1 MFFLVKYAKQL
12 EEGSFRGR
20 SVDFAWMLVAGAAA
34 IAAAAPLARGRVQFL
49 GSSLAFMMVYVWSRR
64 HRRVRMSFLGV
75 ATFEAPYLPWVLLA
89 FSALLRPGGGG
100 AGGGSGVAVDL
111 LGLAVGHC
119 YYFFEDVYPRL
130 TDGRRP
136 LGTPRVLTAL
146 FGGGGAGGR
155 PAGALGPAAPRRWR
169 SRAAGGEWTESPLP
183 PLRVRGRPCNLS
195 PPTFDENARSEERRK
210 KKEKERGEE
219 TGEGKRKWRLFAP
232 IRSLSRLGG
241 GIDRSPLPSLS
252 LSLSLSRRLLSR
264 ADSPPSRS
272 RSQRC

>member
-64 HRRVRMSFLGV
+64 HRHVRMSFLGV
-75 ATFEAPYLPWVLLA
+75 ASFTAPYLPWVLLA
-89 FSALLRPGGGG
+89 FSALLRPSGGGI
-100 AGGGSGVAVDL
+100 AVDL

-136 LGTPRVLTAL
+136 LGTPRLLTAL
-146 FGGGGAGGR
+146 FGGGRSRSRGRWGAAGGAGAAAAVAVPAGGR
-155 PAGALGPAAPRRWR
+155 
-169 SRAAGGEWTESPLP
+169 
-183 PLRVRGRPCNLS
+183 RV
-195 PPTFDENARSEERRK
+195 D
-210 KKEKERGEE
+210 
-219 TGEGKRKWRLFAP
+219 
-232 IRSLSRLGG
+232 
-241 GIDRSPLPSLS
+241 
-252 LSLSLSRRLLSR
+252 
-264 ADSPPSRS
+264 
-272 RSQRC
+272 

>member
-146 FGGGGAGGR
+146 FGGGGAGG
-155 PAGALGPAAPRRWR
+155 
-169 SRAAGGEWTESPLP
+169 AAGGRAGAGGAAAVAVP
-183 PLRVRGRPCNLS
+183 
-195 PPTFDENARSEERRK
+195 
-210 KKEKERGEE
+210 
-219 TGEGKRKWRLFAP
+219 
-232 IRSLSRLGG
+232 GG
-241 GIDRSPLPSLS
+241 G
-252 LSLSLSRRLLSR
+252 RRV
-264 ADSPPSRS
+264 D
-272 RSQRC
+272 